1 MAHQCNYIDTLL
13 GDQDPQLVRTALAKF
28 MNVCKPRNRAVPQ
41 GNGLD
46 ILPRVTRGEETGKRS
61 LSGCCGPWERHLL
74 N

>member
-1 MAHQCNYIDTLL
+1 MAHQCNYIDILL
-13 GDQDPQLVRTALAKF
+13 KDQDPQLVLTALAKF
-28 MNVCKPRNRAVPQ
+28 MNVCEPRNRAVTQ

-46 ILPRVTRGEETGKRS
+46 ALPRVTRGKETGKRS